1 MTAARGDGGRRHPPV
16 KQVRFM
22 GAAQILELEIG
33 EAESSGLAHK
43 SFAVLRGLRSRVNEK
58 PSPDSGGFGNIS
70 ASAGSFTSDRS
81 TGGAVGNAG
90 DNPQM
95 SVTLGNEEG
104 EQVIINR
111 DRALV
116 DFPFR
121 TLEPQQISFGLL
133 NRALDRAS
141 FSKRRYLR
149 TEAPRLRC
157 AWRQ

>member
-1 MTAARGDGGRRHPPV
+1 
-16 KQVRFM
+16 
-22 GAAQILELEIG
+22 
-33 EAESSGLAHK
+33 
-43 SFAVLRGLRSRVNEK
+43 
-58 PSPDSGGFGNIS
+58 
-70 ASAGSFTSDRS
+70 
-81 TGGAVGNAG
+81 
-90 DNPQM
+90 M

-116 DFPFR
+116 DFLFR